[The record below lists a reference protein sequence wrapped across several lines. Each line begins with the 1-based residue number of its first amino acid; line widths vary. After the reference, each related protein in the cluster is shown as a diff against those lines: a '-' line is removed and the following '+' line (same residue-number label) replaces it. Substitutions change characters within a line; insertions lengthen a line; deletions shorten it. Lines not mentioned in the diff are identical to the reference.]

1 MRKIYKYKLPVDGG
15 VITIDDYIVKILDLQ
30 AQDGVPTMW
39 AIVDPEIEAAKP
51 IEIIAIGTGW
61 ELPVGIDEYL
71 GTVQDE
77 YGFVWHYFLI

>member
-15 VITIDDYIVKILDLQ
+15 VVAIDDYIVKILDLQ

-39 AIVDPEIEAAKP
+39 AIVDSEIEAAGP

-61 ELPVGIDEYL
+61 ELPAGIDEYL

-77 YGFVWHYFLI
+77 YGSVWHYFLI